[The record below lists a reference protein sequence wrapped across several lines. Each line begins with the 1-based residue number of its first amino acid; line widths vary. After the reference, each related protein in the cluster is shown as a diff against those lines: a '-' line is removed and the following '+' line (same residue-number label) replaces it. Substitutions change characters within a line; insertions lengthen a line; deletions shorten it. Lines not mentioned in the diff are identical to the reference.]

1 MTVIEKTLKL
11 ATSFVYKDFKPVNDE
26 GSGEAKIY
34 VGSTSEQDDFNTF
47 FGFDG
52 KQKLRYKFEK
62 NNLLEYLI
70 FD

>member
-34 VGSTSEQDDFNTF
+34 VGSTSEQDDFNAF

-62 NNLLEYLI
+62 IIYWNIYSK
-70 FD
+70 